1 MSAFSE
7 SILECGH
14 KTAAT
19 LDGSRVPSRRADIS
33 TASPDLAET
42 HKNGFQNGRQ
52 QRLTQPEPDARD
64 CTMSIRKTRNVSLT
78 PELEAFIDG
87 RVAAGRYRSAS
98 EVVRAS
104 LRMLEDAEAARRG
117 VDGAQEAPAGAAVEA
132 Q

>member
-1 MSAFSE
+1 
-7 SILECGH
+7 
-14 KTAAT
+14 
-19 LDGSRVPSRRADIS
+19 
-33 TASPDLAET
+33 
-42 HKNGFQNGRQ
+42 
-52 QRLTQPEPDARD
+52 
-64 CTMSIRKTRNVSLT
+64 MSIRKTRNVSLT